1 MNIIETTSIKAKLI
15 EEIKQKVATNKKKSI
30 LVVSQSQSPEVIQ
43 YKNAIEK
50 QCNNLGI
57 EFIDLRCFKE
67 EIAETIA
74 YKINDTAA
82 NGFIILQPLDEDTNI
97 DYLQSNIDDDILDLD
112 CFTYK
117 SLGMLMSKKLN
128 NLPCT
133 AQATIDVLKDLN
145 IDLKSKKVVIANS
158 TNTIGKPLALYL
170 NTMKATVT
178 LLNSQSKNQ
187 HNIIKDCDIFIS
199 AIGKANYYDSS
210 YFTNDQLLIDLGMSY
225 KDNTMYGDIDYNDLQ
240 AKDLNVDL
248 IKNTKGIG
256 AITTLTLLNKLF
268 D

>member
-15 EEIKQKVATNKKKSI
+15 DEIKQKVVTNKKKSI

-57 EFIDLRCFKE
+57 EFIDLRCFKGE
-67 EIAETIA
+67 SAEKIA

-82 NGFIILQPLDEDTNI
+82 DGFIILQPLDEDTNI
-97 DYLQSNIDDDILDLD
+97 DYLQSNIDDDMIDLD

-210 YFTNDQLLIDLGMSY
+210 YFTNDQLLIDLGISY
-225 KDNTMYGDIDYNDLQ
+225 KDNTMYGDINYNDLQ